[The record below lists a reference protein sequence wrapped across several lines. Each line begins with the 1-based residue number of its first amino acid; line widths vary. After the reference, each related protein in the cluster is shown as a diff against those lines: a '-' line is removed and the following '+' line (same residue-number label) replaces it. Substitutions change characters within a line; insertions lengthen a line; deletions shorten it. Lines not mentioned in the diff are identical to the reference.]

1 MYVRRILNVDMLTN
15 GEIVIIFVGHNI
27 SSHMK
32 RVDLLSEEK
41 IILHRDVLQLMPR
54 VFHFHIL

>member
-15 GEIVIIFVGHNI
+15 GEIVIVFVGHII

-41 IILHRDVLQLMPR
+41 MILH
-54 VFHFHIL
+54 I